1 MVGGVGYVRDVFS
14 RFAALVAVGAMLV
27 ACGGTSALPVH
38 GPTTAG
44 LVPRGEIATGLGVIR
59 VVDGDTIHVNLDGD
73 DVTVRMIG
81 INTPET
87 VKPDSPVGCFG
98 PEASDFAKDS
108 LTGRTVTLEFD
119 DSQGRQDRYGR
130 TLAYVWV
137 EDPAGRL
144 GLFNLE
150 AVARGY
156 AEEQQYGST
165 PFAWKQEFRAA
176 EEAARSAGAGLWG
189 ACRAES

>member
-27 ACGGTSALPVH
+27 ACGGTSALPVQ
-38 GPTTAG
+38 GPTTDG
-44 LVPRGEIATGLGVIR
+44 LAPRGETAAGLGVIR
-59 VVDGDTIHVNLDGD
+59 VVDGDTIHVNRAGQ

-81 INTPET
+81 IDTPET
-87 VKPDSPVGCFG
+87 VKPDSPVDCFG

-119 DSQGRQDRYGR
+119 DSQGRTDRFGR

-137 EDPAGRL
+137 EGSGGSL
-144 GLFNLE
+144 SLFNLD

-156 AEEQQYGST
+156 AEEQQYGPT

-176 EEAARSAGAGLWG
+176 EDAARSVGAGLWG

>member
-1 MVGGVGYVRDVFS
+1 MLPRPSGLLARAVTL
-14 RFAALVAVGAMLV
+14 AAAAAILAACSGATPAVQ
-27 ACGGTSALPVH
+27 

-44 LVPRGEIATGLGVIR
+44 LTPKGETAPGLGVIR
-59 VVDGDTIHVNLDGD
+59 VVDGDTIHVNRAGQ

-81 INTPET
+81 IDTPET

-98 PEASDFAKDS
+98 PEASDFAKES

-119 DSQGRQDRYGR
+119 DSQGRTDRYGR

-137 EDPAGRL
+137 EGNGGSL
-144 GLFNLE
+144 SLFNLD

-156 AEEQQYGST
+156 ARERQYGPT
-165 PFAWKQEFRAA
+165 PFAWKREFRVAEDAA
-176 EEAARSAGAGLWG
+176 SSHDVGLWA
-189 ACRAES
+189 ACSGES